1 MQTNAINNY
10 ISINSFLT
18 KHDRNISKVENLKIQ
33 VILQQ
38 QKNHKSDEDHNHS
51 ITTKRYYDSNNNYHH
66 RHHHHH
72 QDMSTMVNLEDS
84 SLFFGHRFS
93 SYERK
98 RLAIDYE
105 TLENNIYTQAIAEC
119 GKVGIDSDVDV
130 GASSIGGGDNNN
142 IIITLDSIADFV
154 FQKFTKKD

>member
-1 MQTNAINNY
+1 MVDDK
-10 ISINSFLT
+10 T
-18 KHDRNISKVENLKIQ
+18 KTQIQ

-38 QKNHKSDEDHNHS
+38 HKNHKSDEDHDHT
-51 ITTKRYYDSNNNYHH
+51 ITTKRYYDSYNNYHH
-66 RHHHHH
+66 RHHHH

-93 SYERK
+93 SYGRR
-98 RLAIDYE
+98 RLGKDYE

-119 GKVGIDSDVDV
+119 GKVGIDSDV

-142 IIITLDSIADFV
+142 IITLDSIADFV
-154 FQKFTKKD
+154 FQKCTKKD